1 MALLVIDGNDLVRS
15 LKAGCINL
23 EHQRDAVDLLNVFPV
38 PDGDTGTNMYLT
50 LLSAVKEGE
59 KNINEPV
66 GKVAKAISRGSLMGA
81 RGNSGVI
88 LSQIFR
94 GFARVLE
101 GKEKADAMDLA
112 LALKAGS
119 QTAYDAVMKPVE
131 GTILTVVRE
140 VSATCEAE
148 AQKGSD
154 VIGILVAGIATGN
167 ATLAKTPSMLPILKE
182 AGVVDSGGQGFMYF
196 LEGLL
201 QGLAQEKE
209 IELGEYREKL
219 AQPGKKALAQGDQ
232 PISLEYQYC
241 NEVLIKGSGLK
252 VDDIRDHLGPLGDSM
267 LVVGDEEIVK
277 VHIHSNHPGKVLE
290 TCLQF
295 GQLSDIKINNMLEE
309 VHEHINNWKGI
320 GETDLAAVKE
330 PERKQTGLVAV
341 AAGDGIIAVLKS
353 LGVDEVVEGGQTMNP
368 STEDLLNACNLVNAD
383 AVIILPNNGNVIMSA
398 QQVVGLSEKKVRV
411 VPSRSVMQAISALI
425 TYDSQGDADQMADEM
440 TEIAQ
445 SVAYGEVTYAIRD
458 SNLNGLEIKEGDT
471 IGLVNDQIVLTAAD
485 PADAVVRLLEPMV
498 ADSGLLITLFY
509 GEGISEAEA
518 GSLAEKI
525 SAKYESSEVETHYGG
540 QPLYSYL
547 LSVE

>member
-1 MALLVIDGNDLVRS
+1 MALLVIDGNDLVRC

-23 EHQRDAVDLLNVFPV
+23 EHQRDSVDLLNVFPV

-50 LLSAVKEGE
+50 LLSAVKEAE

-101 GKEKADAMDLA
+101 GKEKADAMDMA

-140 VSATCEAE
+140 VSVTCEAE

-154 VIGILVAGIATGN
+154 VIGVLVAGIATGN

-201 QGLAQEKE
+201 QGLAQEKD
-209 IELGEYREKL
+209 IELGEYREKF
-219 AQPGKKALAQGDQ
+219 APSARSREQDEK
-232 PISLEYQYC
+232 PITLEYQYC
-241 NEVLIKGSGLK
+241 NEVLIKGTGLK
-252 VDDIRDHLGPLGDSM
+252 VEDIRDHLGPLGDSM

-309 VHEHINNWKGI
+309 VHEHINNWKEQEEVAG
-320 GETDLAAVKE
+320 AADE
-330 PERKQTGLVAV
+330 GDRKKTGLVAV

-353 LGVDEVVEGGQTMNP
+353 LGVDQVVEGGQTMNP
-368 STEDLLNACNLVNAD
+368 STEDLLNACNFVNAES
-383 AVIILPNNGNVIMSA
+383 VIILPNNGNVIMSA
-398 QQVVGLSEKKVRV
+398 QQVAELSEKPVRV

-425 TYDSQGDADQMADEM
+425 AYDPQGDVDQLTDEM
-440 TEIAQ
+440 SEAVQTVRYA
-445 SVAYGEVTYAIRD
+445 EVTYAVRD
-458 SNLNGLEIKEGDT
+458 SHVNGLDIREGDT
-471 IGLVNDQIVLTAAD
+471 IGLIDDQVVLTAAD
-485 PADAVVRLLEPMV
+485 PAAAVECLLEKMIE
-498 ADSGLLITLFY
+498 DDGLLITLFY
-509 GEGISEAEA
+509 GEGISETEA
-518 GSLAEKI
+518 NSLADGI
-525 SAKYESSEVETHYGG
+525 STSYESCEVEIHYGG
-540 QPLYSYL
+540 QPHYSYL

>member
-1 MALLVIDGNDLVRS
+1 LALLVIDGNDLVRS

>member
-59 KNINEPV
+59 NNINQPV

-101 GKEKADAMDLA
+101 GKDAADAMDLA

-140 VSATCEAE
+140 VSAACEAE

-219 AQPGKKALAQGDQ
+219 APSGKKALGQGDQ

-309 VHEHINNWKGI
+309 VHEHINNWKDQ
-320 GETDLAAVKE
+320 EEAAGTIDAE
-330 PERKQTGLVAV
+330 ERKQTGLVAV

-353 LGVDEVVEGGQTMNP
+353 LGVDQVVEGGQTMNP

-383 AVIILPNNGNVIMSA
+383 SVIILPNNSNVIMSA
-398 QQVVGLSEKKVRV
+398 QQVTELSEKPVRI

-425 TYDSQGDADQMADEM
+425 AYDPQGNVEELAQEM
-440 TEIAQ
+440 GEAVQ
-445 SVAYGEVTYAIRD
+445 AVRYAEVTYAVRD
-458 SNLNGLEIKEGDT
+458 SHVNGLDIKEGDT
-471 IGLVNDQIVLTAAD
+471 IGLINDQVVLTAAD
-485 PADAVVRLLEPMV
+485 PGEAVERLLDKMIE
-498 ADSGLLITLFY
+498 DEGLLITLFY
-509 GEGISEAEA
+509 GGAVSEAEA
-518 GSLAEKI
+518 GDLAERL
-525 SAKYESSEVETHYGG
+525 SARFEACEVEIHYGG
-540 QPLYSYL
+540 QPHYSYL